1 MKIAPF
7 LARPL
12 VRSRGYA
19 LLVVMMFTGVSL
31 IVLGTTMKWSN
42 NNSTLNQRNNEY
54 FATLAAAEAA
64 TEKVLAKL
72 GQDYQSGGETLVVA
86 NSNSY
91 PTIVPTTAES
101 SHWTN
106 YQFSNAQGTTNRT
119 YVQRLVS
126 ATTNLVAL
134 QSQYSG
140 LSGYA
145 STYRVV
151 SNAKQPNSV
160 MKVSAGVKQDI
171 QLATIPIF
179 QFAIF
184 YSLDCEINPGANM
197 TVSGRVHSN
206 SNLYTRPDG
215 VTLTFGGDVTAAGK
229 IFTTQSP
236 LDPNNSRSQGT
247 VTYSPGV
254 QHDAGVNTLTLPIG
268 TNNSSAAIHGILEV
282 PPSAEDPTS
291 AMGKQRMY
299 NQADMIVVVSNSSVT
314 VKSGYVNNFGTT
326 IPSGEYN
333 QFLNFSNS
341 FYNYR
346 EAKTINGI
354 QLDVGKLKT
363 WSATNSSLRTALG
376 GRDIMSIYVADMR
389 TQSPNTEPALSITNG
404 SYLPPNGLT
413 VVTPNPLYVKGHY
426 NLPSDGTTGSTNT
439 SLTKPA
445 ALIGDAITVLSS
457 AWADG
462 NSLNATRNASSTTV
476 NAAFL
481 GGIVPSNGTTYSGGV
496 ENFPRFLENWSGDTL
511 TYNGSMVVMFY
522 SQTATAPWGGSGVYS
537 PPTRQWAFD
546 VNFLNQSKLPP
557 LTPQARALVRGE
569 WAAVAPNNIN

>member
-1 MKIAPF
+1 MKTTLSYRPSN
-7 LARPL
+7 ARA
-12 VRSRGYA
+12 RGCA
-19 LLVVMMFTGVSL
+19 LLVVMMFTGISL
-31 IVLGTTMKWSN
+31 IVLGTAMKWSN
-42 NNSTLNQRNNEY
+42 NNATLNTRNNQY
-54 FATLAAAEAA
+54 FNTLAAAEAA

-72 GQDYQSGGETLVVA
+72 AADYQSGGETLVIA

-91 PTIVPTTAES
+91 PTIVPTAAENS
-101 SHWTN
+101 YWSN
-106 YQFSNAQGTTNRT
+106 FEFSNAQGTTNRT
-119 YVQRLVS
+119 YVQRVTAGS
-126 ATTNLVAL
+126 NTFVPL

-151 SNAKQPNSV
+151 SNARQPGSPINV
-160 MKVSAGVKQDI
+160 VAGLKQDV

-206 SNLYTRPDG
+206 SNLFTRPDG
-215 VTLTFGGDVTAAGK
+215 ATLTFASDVTSAAK
-229 IFTTQSP
+229 IFSTQSP
-236 LDPNNSRSQGT
+236 LDPNTTRAQGT
-247 VTYSPGV
+247 VNYLGE
-254 QHDAGVNTLTLPIG
+254 HDAGVSSLNLPIG

-282 PPSAEDPTS
+282 PPSGESATS

-299 NQADMIVVVSNSSVT
+299 NQADMIVIVSNSTVT
-314 VKSGYVNNFGTT
+314 VKSGYVNSFGTT
-326 IPSGEYN
+326 IPAGEYN
-333 QFLNFSNS
+333 SFLNITNS

-346 EAKTINGI
+346 EAKTVNGV
-354 QLDVGKLKT
+354 QLDVAKLKT
-363 WSATNSSLRTALG
+363 WSATNASLRTALG

-389 TQSPNTEPALSITNG
+389 SQSANTEPGVSITNG
-404 SYLPPNGLT
+404 ASLPPNGLT

-457 AWADG
+457 GWADG
-462 NSLNATRNASSTTV
+462 NSLNANRNATDTTV

-481 GGIVPSNGTTYSGGV
+481 AGIVASDGANYSGGV
-496 ENFPRFLENWSGDTL
+496 ENFPRFLESWSGDTF

-537 PPTRQWAFD
+537 PPTRRWAFD

-569 WAAVAPNNIN
+569 WAAVAPNSTY